1 MIFSLDLLGEYLSK
15 CLPGVGQ
22 KFHLF
27 WTWFGLDLGRFS
39 EFPQRTG
46 FRRRVFVHTGLSGA
60 THRTLRCVTL
70 SPRCSGISLCPER
83 LLLHTGLSGEP
94 HRTVRCV
101 QRRCGSPLATLCP
114 VRLTLSP
121 DCPTLS
127 TELSGVFCFSRQQ
140 ISPLRNFVH
149 IELSGAVHRTVRCVL
164 RGLGVLC
171 FQPFYRVFFWG
182 FLSRL
187 LLCV

>member
-1 MIFSLDLLGEYLSK
+1 M
-15 CLPGVGQ
+15 
-22 KFHLF
+22 
-27 WTWFGLDLGRFS
+27 
-39 EFPQRTG
+39 
-46 FRRRVFVHTGLSGA
+46 
-60 THRTLRCVTL
+60 TL

-83 LLLHTGLSGEP
+83 PLLHTGLSGEP

-149 IELSGAVHRTVRCVL
+149 TGLSGAVHRTVRCVL

-171 FQPFYRVFFWG
+171 FQPFFRTFLWG
-182 FLSRL
+182 FCLGFC
-187 LLCV
+187 CVSKCVSEQWTAFSTCFRVCEVGF

>member
-46 FRRRVFVHTGLSGA
+46 FRRRVFV
-60 THRTLRCVTL
+60 
-70 SPRCSGISLCPER
+70 
-83 LLLHTGLSGEP
+83 HTGLSGEP

-149 IELSGAVHRTVRCVL
+149 PGLSGAVHRTVRCVL

-171 FQPFYRVFFWG
+171 FQPFFRTFLWG